1 MAQRPRSYIE
11 TRRLDPCRL
20 FLRPQQFYD
29 TLDAMSEEE
38 RKCIYMTS
46 VLTVNQ
52 LWDNQYAKEEL
63 SNSGDTLLI
72 SHLGARFLRFAFS
85 IQ

>member
-1 MAQRPRSYIE
+1 
-11 TRRLDPCRL
+11 
-20 FLRPQQFYD
+20 
-29 TLDAMSEEE
+29 MSEEE

-63 SNSGDTLLI
+63 NRIEKFRNSGDTLLI